1 MVYLERSRAQSHCCF
16 VVLLID
22 FTPDLLTYSAPLF
35 LKRQCDRTLGDNS
48 SQPRMGAETAWQ
60 PLSADQVAL
69 LAEMVADGT
78 AADIVRSPSA
88 ASRVFTSFLTYH
100 GKRSKDPGLYIF
112 TSAASWAL
120 VQD

>member
-1 MVYLERSRAQSHCCF
+1 
-16 VVLLID
+16 
-22 FTPDLLTYSAPLF
+22 
-35 LKRQCDRTLGDNS
+35 
-48 SQPRMGAETAWQ
+48 MGAETAWQ

-88 ASRVFTSFLTYH
+88 ASRV
-100 GKRSKDPGLYIF
+100 
-112 TSAASWAL
+112 L